1 MNCQVHRLPE
11 LETATSG
18 TREALQAIIHT
29 ILFIRSPGPV
39 APFDVH
45 CESFQLSYTRIATD
59 DDTTS
64 TNRYT
69 TQSSSLS
76 SSPFHQFQY
85 RQQSHHHLQKQPTH
99 HRQHHPPY
107 QKSDL
112 DRKVDDSIES
122 FLRTLTPI
130 GPELMA
136 GNLGISF
143 FERRTKNKLF
153 GLVNQEEKVVWE
165 QWILRVVVNNTPRP
179 MGEDEASVIER
190 QRIQVDKQFVA
201 LCGYES
207 ITVVCWIC
215 ILSLINVLHT
225 ENNRTRPRE
234 CCKPYYSK
242 YLNSL
247 EAKPITSR
255 Q

>member
-1 MNCQVHRLPE
+1 MNCHVHRLPD

-45 CESFQLSYTRIATD
+45 CETFQLSYTRIATD
-59 DDTTS
+59 DDDS
-64 TNRYT
+64 PIPHHQHTNRYS
-69 TQSSSLS
+69 TQPSLS
-76 SSPFHQFQY
+76 SSSPHKHPYKQHY
-85 RQQSHHHLQKQPTH
+85 HLFQKQTH
-99 HRQHHPPY
+99 HQHHHPPTSTY
-107 QKSDL
+107 HKSDL
-112 DRKVDDSIES
+112 DRKVDDSIET
-122 FLRTLTPI
+122 FLRMLTPI

-190 QRIQVDKQFVA
+190 QRIQVN
-201 LCGYES
+201 
-207 ITVVCWIC
+207 T
-215 ILSLINVLHT
+215 
-225 ENNRTRPRE
+225 
-234 CCKPYYSK
+234 
-242 YLNSL
+242 
-247 EAKPITSR
+247 
-255 Q
+255 

>member
-39 APFDVH
+39 APYDVQ
-45 CESFQLSYTRIATD
+45 CESFQLTYTRIATD
-59 DDTTS
+59 ADSPPIVNNNRTS
-64 TNRYT
+64 SSRT
-69 TQSSSLS
+69 SSSLS
-76 SSPFHQFQY
+76 SSPRQYLYKQQHQFQK
-85 RQQSHHHLQKQPTH
+85 QQQQQ
-99 HRQHHPPY
+99 QHPSSYH
-107 QKSDL
+107 KSDL
-112 DRKVDDSIES
+112 DRKVDDSIET

-136 GNLGISF
+136 GNLMISF

-190 QRIQVDKQFVA
+190 QRIQVNMSCMRRCYDSLTAVA
-201 LCGYES
+201 GWS
-207 ITVVCWIC
+207 C
-215 ILSLINVLHT
+215 ILTVDVCLICNSTL
-225 ENNRTRPRE
+225 NRIRLRE
-234 CCKPYYSK
+234 CCKRCYSK
-242 YLNSL
+242 YLS
-247 EAKPITSR
+247 
-255 Q
+255 

>member
-39 APFDVH
+39 APYDVQ
-45 CESFQLSYTRIATD
+45 CESFQLTYTRIATD
-59 DDTTS
+59 ADSPPIVNNNRTS
-64 TNRYT
+64 SSRT
-69 TQSSSLS
+69 SSSLS
-76 SSPFHQFQY
+76 SSPRQFHYKQQHQQFQK
-85 RQQSHHHLQKQPTH
+85 QQQ
-99 HRQHHPPY
+99 QHPSSYH
-107 QKSDL
+107 KSDL
-112 DRKVDDSIES
+112 DRKVDDSIET

-190 QRIQVDKQFVA
+190 QRIQDTAEGMLQAVLLKVFELAGSETDHIPPVM
-201 LCGYES
+201 YEFEINDAKKADDRDEVYS
-207 ITVVCWIC
+207 RVSN
-215 ILSLINVLHT
+215 LPALINLG
-225 ENNRTRPRE
+225 
-234 CCKPYYSK
+234 S
-242 YLNSL
+242 
-247 EAKPITSR
+247 
-255 Q
+255 